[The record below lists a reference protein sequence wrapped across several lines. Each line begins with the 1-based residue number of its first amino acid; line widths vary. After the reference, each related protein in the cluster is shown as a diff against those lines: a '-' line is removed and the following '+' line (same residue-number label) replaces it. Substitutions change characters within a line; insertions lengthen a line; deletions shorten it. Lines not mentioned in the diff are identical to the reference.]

1 MVKNASLMMMI
12 AASAL
17 LSLNACAERADV
29 VEYDPSVPTVV
40 PKTAAAE
47 VGIMSYVN
55 DKFNRLER
63 QLEDNADRMDRLE
76 RDSDRLKALEAKVDA
91 LEKKLAQTTT
101 TSSTPAADGAVT
113 DKLTTNATAKAP
125 MSEADNEAAQA
136 EYKKAFDQ
144 LMAGKYAESGKLFK
158 AYVDKYPDSDQTG
171 NAYYWLGET
180 YFVASKYDLAL
191 KAYTES
197 AKREGPKA
205 AEALYKQGE
214 CYVELKKTK
223 EAKQAFE
230 EVKKRFPGSSAVKQ
244 ADKALADM
252 KK

>member
-1 MVKNASLMMMI
+1 MAKNKYLMTVV
-12 AASAL
+12 ATGVL

-29 VEYDPSVPTVV
+29 VEYDPAVPTVA

-47 VGIMSYVN
+47 VGMMSYVN

-63 QLEDNADRMDRLE
+63 QLEDSADRMDRLE

-91 LEKKLAQTTT
+91 LEKKIAQMT
-101 TSSTPAADGAVT
+101 TSSSVSATDVSADKAMPPKAA
-113 DKLTTNATAKAP
+113 

-136 EYKKAFDQ
+136 AYKKAFDQ
-144 LMAGKYAESGKLFK
+144 MMAGKYAEAGKLFK

-191 KAYTES
+191 KAYTDS

-205 AEALYKQGE
+205 ADALYKQGE
-214 CYVELKKTK
+214 CYLELKKTK

-230 EVKKRFPGSSAVKQ
+230 DVKKRFPGSSAVKQ